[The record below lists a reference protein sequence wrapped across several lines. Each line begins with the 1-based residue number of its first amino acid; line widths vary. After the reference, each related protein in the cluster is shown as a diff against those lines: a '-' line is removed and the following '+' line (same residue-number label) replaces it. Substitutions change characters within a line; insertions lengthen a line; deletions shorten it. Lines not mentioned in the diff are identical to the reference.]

1 VPRLIGWREWAA
13 LPDLGIK
20 RIKLKADTGARTSA
34 LHAVAIR
41 SIKKND
47 EEWVEFELEAD
58 DTPKQARVIDHRSVR
73 DSGGRE
79 EIRVTVETTLLM
91 GENSWPIELT
101 LTDRDTMGFRMLL
114 GRTAMKDRFYVDSNA
129 SYLLG
134 GKKKKHA
141 ADGSVDQKR
150 VEQE

>member
-1 VPRLIGWREWAA
+1 MPRLIGWREWAA

-34 LHAVAIR
+34 LHALAIQ

-47 EEWVEFELEAD
+47 EEWVEFKLDAD
-58 DTPKQARVIDHRSVR
+58 QAPIQAKVVDHRAVK

-79 EIRVTVETTLLM
+79 EVRVTVETTLHM
-91 GENSWPIELT
+91 GDDSWPIELT
-101 LTDRDTMGFRMLL
+101 LTDREAMGFRMLL
-114 GRTAMKDRFYVDSNA
+114 GRTAMQDRFYVDSSE

-134 GKKKKHA
+134 GKKKKRNPN
-141 ADGSVDQKR
+141 GSDKQQR
-150 VEQE
+150 EEE

>member
-13 LPDLGIK
+13 LPDLGVN

-41 SIKKND
+41 SIQKNA
-47 EEWVEFELEAD
+47 EEWVEFELESDAA
-58 DTPKQARVIDHRSVR
+58 PKQARVVDHRSIK

-79 EIRVTVETTLLM
+79 EIRVTIETTLQM
-91 GENSWPIELT
+91 GDACWPIELT
-101 LTDRDTMGFRMLL
+101 LTDRETMGFRMLL
-114 GRTAMKDRFYVDSNA
+114 GRTAMQDRFYVDSNA

-134 GKKKKHA
+134 NSKVKGRTNGA
-141 ADGSVDQKR
+141 TNQGPDEG
-150 VEQE
+150 E